1 MNIDKD
7 LIKKVAKNARLN
19 LTESEIKEFL
29 PQLKE
34 ILNSFS
40 VINDVNTDNIK
51 PSFQP
56 IEIKNVYRED
66 KVEKSL
72 TQREALANT
81 KHKKDGFFK
90 GPKAI

>member
-7 LIKKVAKNARLN
+7 LIKKVAKNAHLN

-29 PQLKE
+29 TQLKE
-34 ILNSFS
+34 ILNNFS
-40 VINDVNTDNIK
+40 IINDINTNDIK

-56 IEIKNVYRED
+56 IEIKNIYRED

-72 TQREALANT
+72 TQEEALANT

>member
-7 LIKKVAKNARLN
+7 LIKRVAKNAHLN

-40 VINDVNTDNIK
+40 IINDANTNDVK

-56 IEIKNVYRED
+56 IEIKNIYRED
-66 KVEKSL
+66 KIEKSL
-72 TQREALANT
+72 TQEEALSNT

>member
-66 KVEKSL
+66 KIEKSL
-72 TQREALANT
+72 TQQEALANT